1 MRDCTHCR
9 EYRNWEITK
18 IASKKYSLL
27 GFVVVFC
34 LLSNSSFIFL
44 FWFFSLHWQRFISPL
59 FSLFFLYLTYSWLFF
74 ITFYH
79 FAFAAWGTVTT
90 HPWRACKVHMTES
103 ARSLVVTVF
112 KQGIQCFFNLH
123 FFVVVVSKTGKKNLV
138 CISTS
143 SILLWGLSDT
153 RHKLWLWMA
162 LWWPRCRCDTGTQTH
177 VESHS
182 FIVVT
187 NCKHTCTHTH
197 T

>member
-44 FWFFSLHWQRFISPL
+44 FWFFSPSLATIYQSL
-59 FSLFFLYLTYSWLFF
+59 VFSFFLYRTYSWLFF

-112 KQGIQCFFNLH
+112 KQGIQSVFLTCIFLLLLFPRRKKKILS
-123 FFVVVVSKTGKKNLV
+123 VSAHQAFSCGACQTPVIN
-138 CISTS
+138 CDYE
-143 SILLWGLSDT
+143 WHSDD
-153 RHKLWLWMA
+153 
-162 LWWPRCRCDTGTQTH
+162 PGVDVTQAH
-177 VESHS
+177 
-182 FIVVT
+182 
-187 NCKHTCTHTH
+187 KHT
-197 T
+197 